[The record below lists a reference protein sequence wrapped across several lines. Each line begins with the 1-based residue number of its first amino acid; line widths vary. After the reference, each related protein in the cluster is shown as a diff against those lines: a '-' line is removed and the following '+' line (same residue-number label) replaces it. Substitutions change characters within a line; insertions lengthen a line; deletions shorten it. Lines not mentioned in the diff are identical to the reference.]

1 MILKPTVRQALIASS
16 SSKDSSSWVT
26 IVWIGLDGDEIVCAH
41 QNFYKKIEE
50 YSILCPGALSM
61 VTAGKTNGLQNY
73 LVINGLARITE
84 GGAP

>member
-1 MILKPTVRQALIASS
+1 MILNPTVRQALIASS
-16 SSKDSSSWVT
+16 SFKDGSSWVT

-61 VTAGKTNGLQNY
+61 VKAGKTNGLQNY

-84 GGAP
+84 GGAR